1 MYRQQSRSDRLIHQF
16 DTVLRTL
23 MPHAASSQ
31 RISPANGVKDGT
43 LDDQERRHAAGTMR
57 INHTGEVCAQAL
69 YQGQSVTAKLPHV
82 RKQMDHSALEEI
94 DHLAWCDERLEQL
107 HSRTSYLNPLFYAA
121 FFGIGAVTGAI
132 SDRVSLGC
140 VAATEEQAG
149 KHIETH
155 QKSLPAGDN
164 RSRAIL
170 RQMAVDEAHHAHLA
184 LEAGGLRFPAPVKWG
199 MRLASKVMTKSVYH
213 L

>member
-1 MYRQQSRSDRLIHQF
+1 MDRQLSRSDRVIHQF

-23 MPHAASSQ
+23 VPHAASSQ
-31 RISPANGVKDGT
+31 RISPASGVKDGT
-43 LDDQERRHAAGTMR
+43 FGEHERRHSAGLMR
-57 INHTGEVCAQAL
+57 INHTGKVCTQGL

-82 RKQMDHSALEEI
+82 RKQTEHSALEEI

-107 HSRTSYLNPLFYAA
+107 QSRTSYLNPLFYIAS
-121 FFGIGAVTGAI
+121 FSIGAVNGAV
-132 SDRVSLGC
+132 SDRVSLGF

-149 KHIETH
+149 KDLESQ

-170 RQMAVDEAHHAHLA
+170 RQMAVDEAHHSHVA
-184 LEAGGLRFPAPVKWG
+184 LEAGGLRYPAPVKWG
-199 MRLASKVMTKSVYH
+199 MRLAAKVMTKSVYH

>member
-1 MYRQQSRSDRLIHQF
+1 MDRQQSRSDRVIHQL

-23 MPHAASSQ
+23 MPHAASAQ
-31 RISPANGVKDGT
+31 RTSPANGVVDGA
-43 LDDQERRHAAGTMR
+43 LDDHERRHAAGLMR
-57 INHTGEVCAQAL
+57 VNHTGEVCAQAL

-82 RKQMDHSALEEI
+82 RKQMELSALEEL

-107 HSRTSYLNPLFYAA
+107 QSRTSYLNPLFYVAS
-121 FFGIGAVTGAI
+121 FGIGAATGAV
-132 SDRVSLGC
+132 SDRLSLGF
-140 VAATEEQAG
+140 VAATEEQVGQHLEA
-149 KHIETH
+149 H

-164 RSRAIL
+164 RSRAVL
-170 RQMAVDEAHHAHLA
+170 RQMEVDEAHHAHLA

-199 MRLASKVMTKSVYH
+199 MRLVSKAMTKSVYH